1 MQKLSKKQLLKHRTI
16 KLMTELLKTLVE
28 PSQAEGITK
37 ESVMSQLG
45 TRTYYRNQETGSI
58 HLGLCYKQVRKMVK
72 ENPYV
77 TVEQVKAKHN
87 LG

>member
-16 KLMTELLKTLVE
+16 TLLTELLKSLVE
-28 PSQAEGITK
+28 PDQAKGITK
-37 ESVMSQLG
+37 DMVMTQLG
-45 TRTYYRNQETGSI
+45 RRSYYRNQETGSI

-72 ENPYV
+72 ENPYI
-77 TVEQVKAKHN
+77 TVAQVKEKHN